1 MAASDPRDNHGLFEK
16 LSSQGDVDGLLGLYE
31 EDAVY
36 VASADNLLRGR
47 EQIRTALQMM
57 IDLGIETRLEL
68 IELVETGDVAL
79 EKTRWTSRI
88 PAQDGTTTESTGLST
103 VVLRRQPDG
112 QWLMAIDDPGLS

>member
-16 LSSQGDVDGLLGLYE
+16 LSSQGNVDGLLALYE

-36 VASADNLLRGR
+36 VASADNLLRGH

>member
-1 MAASDPRDNHGLFEK
+1 MAASNPRDNHGLFEK
-16 LSSQGDVDGLLGLYE
+16 LSSQGDVDGLLELYE

-47 EQIRTALQMM
+47 EQIRSALQMM

-68 IELVETGDVAL
+68 IGLVETGDVAL

-112 QWLMAIDDPGLS
+112 QWLMAIDDPGLG